1 MEFKDIDDIVEW
13 LEPMDYETFW
23 QEIRPYCLVMFPRVD
38 CDHDL
43 EHGLV
48 DEDDLLFILKSL
60 ARMEL
65 ATILK
70 LEWRIDI
77 PFMELH

>member
-1 MEFKDIDDIVEW
+1 MEFRDIDDIVEW

-23 QEIRPYCLVMFPRVD
+23 QELRPYCLVMFPRAD

-43 EHGLV
+43 ENGLV
-48 DEDDLLFILKSL
+48 DEDDLLFVLKSL

-65 ATILK
+65 AAILK
-70 LEWRIDI
+70 LEWRDDI
-77 PFMELH
+77 PMMALH